1 LTAAGG
7 SKERNRVNTRVL
19 GKTGLKVTEVSFGG
33 MELRLLDEAN
43 AGRLLNEAL
52 DQGIN
57 YVDTSPEYP
66 MSEYFIG
73 KSIAHRRS
81 EYVLATKC
89 GDNMTGIGPLY
100 TFDRKTIMSNLDESL
115 RLMKTDYIDVW
126 QLHGVVPEFLPGGP
140 QGEAMQAMRDARAA
154 GKVRHLGL
162 TIRNGQPHEY
172 GHPATFGYNSILRFA
187 AWPDIEVIQLVYG
200 GLTRLSED
208 AIQKAHDGYGTGIV
222 ARGII
227 KRYDERY
234 EARLEAS
241 KLKELFAEGETANEF
256 LLRYALSHPAISSLV
271 IGTKNIHHLREN
283 VKTAARGPLS
293 SQVYAEAKRRLNF
306 AGIVPGPAEG

>member
-1 LTAAGG
+1 M
-7 SKERNRVNTRVL
+7 KTRAL
-19 GKTGLKVTEVSFGG
+19 GKTGTNVTDVSFGA
-33 MELRLLDEAN
+33 MELRLLDEAS
-43 AGRLLNEAL
+43 ASKLLNEAL

-57 YVDTSPEYP
+57 FVDTSPEYP

-81 EYVLATKC
+81 EFVLATKC

-100 TFDRKTIMSNLDESL
+100 SFDRKTIMSNLDGSL

-126 QLHGVVPEFLPGGP
+126 QLHGVVPELLPGGP
-140 QGEAMQAMRDARAA
+140 AGEAMQAMRDARAA

-200 GLTRLSED
+200 GLTRLSEN
-208 AIQKAHDGYGTGIV
+208 AIQKAHDAWGTGIV
-222 ARGII
+222 ARGIV
-227 KRYDERY
+227 KRYDDRY

-241 KLKELFAEGETANEF
+241 KLKELFEPGETANEF
-256 LLRYALSHPAISSLV
+256 LLRYALSHPAISTLA
-271 IGTKNIHHLREN
+271 IGTKNINHLKEN
-283 VKTAARGPLS
+283 ARTEAKGPLS
-293 SQVYAEAKRRLNF
+293 AEVYAEAKRRFNF
-306 AGIVPGPAEG
+306 AGIVAGPAEG

>member
-1 LTAAGG
+1 M
-7 SKERNRVNTRVL
+7 KKRVL
-19 GKTGLKVTEVSFGG
+19 GKTGLDVTEVSFGG

-43 AGRLLNEAL
+43 ARRLLNEAL
-52 DQGIN
+52 DQGVN

-73 KSIAHRRS
+73 KSIAHRRG
-81 EYVLATKC
+81 EYILATKC
-89 GDNMTGIGPLY
+89 GDNMTGIGPIYL
-100 TFDRKTIMSNLDESL
+100 FDRKTILSNLDESL
-115 RLMKTDYIDVW
+115 RLMKTDYVDVL

-140 QGEAMQAMRDARAA
+140 AGEAMQAMRDAKAA
-154 GKVRHLGL
+154 GKARYLGL

-187 AWPDIEVIQLVYG
+187 AWPDIQVIQLVYG
-200 GLTRLSED
+200 GLTRLSENV
-208 AIQKAHDGYGTGIV
+208 IQKAHDDFGTEIV

-227 KRYDERY
+227 KRYDDRY

-241 KLKELFAEGETANEF
+241 RLKELFAQGESANEF

-271 IGTKNIHHLREN
+271 VGTKNIEHLREN
-283 VKTAARGPLS
+283 AKTAARGPLPD
-293 SQVYAEAKRRLNF
+293 QVYAEAKRRLAF
-306 AGIVPGPAEG
+306 AGIVPGPV